1 MKLSDTGLTR
11 EELIKNADDY
21 MIFLSQRYD
30 MIADTASGTTVYDE
44 QGQEYLDFYAGIAV
58 SSAGNCNPRVVE
70 AICKQAHELIHAS
83 NYPYTVPQAMLAR
96 LICENIGMDK
106 IFFQNSG
113 TEANEA
119 MIKLARKYGTE
130 KYGPERYHIVTAK
143 GSFHGRTYGA
153 LSATGQPDNGCQ
165 LGYKPVL
172 AGFTYADYNDLE
184 SFQAACTGDTIA
196 IMLEPVMGESGVFPA
211 TKEFM
216 QGIRR
221 FCDENDMLLLLDE
234 VQTGW
239 GRTGSL
245 MAYMD
250 YGVKPDIVTMAKA
263 MGGGMPIGA
272 ISCSAELARAFAGAH
287 GSTYGGNPVCC
298 AASYAQV
305 SEIIEKKLADNA
317 RETGP
322 YFMEALAKL
331 PHVKEVRG
339 RGLMVGVELD
349 PKVKSADVKHAC
361 FDRRLLVTATEHNTI
376 RLVPP
381 LTVTRKLCDKA
392 VDIFRAAVED
402 AARQLS

>member
-1 MKLSDTGLTR
+1 MKLSDTGLTK

-21 MIFLSQRYD
+21 MIFLSERYD
-30 MIADTASGTTVYDE
+30 MIADTASGTAVYDE
-44 QGQEYLDFYAGIAV
+44 QGGEYLDFYAGIAV

-70 AICKQAHELIHAS
+70 AICKQANELIHAS
-83 NYPYTVPQAMLAR
+83 NYPYTVPQAMLAK

-119 MIKLARKYGTE
+119 MIKLARKYGTD
-130 KYGPERYHIVTAK
+130 KYGPKRYHIVTAK

-165 LGYKPVL
+165 IGYKPVL
-172 AGFTYADYNDLE
+172 PGFTYADYNDLE
-184 SFQAACTGDTIA
+184 SFRNACTEDTIG
-196 IMLEPVMGESGVFPA
+196 IMLEPVMGEGGVFPA

-221 FCDENDMLLLLDE
+221 LCDEKGMLLMLDE

-239 GRTGSL
+239 GRTGCL

-272 ISCSAELARAFAGAH
+272 ISCSAEIAKAFAGAH

-305 SEIIEKKLADNA
+305 SEIIEKKLTENA
-317 RETGP
+317 KEVGP
-322 YFMEALAKL
+322 YFMEKLAAL

-339 RGLMVGVELD
+339 KGLMIGVELE
-349 PKVKSADVKHAC
+349 PEVKCGDVKHAC
-361 FDRRLLVTATEHNTI
+361 FDRKFLVTATGHNTI
-376 RLVPP
+376 RIVPP
-381 LTVTRKLCDKA
+381 LTVTRQLCDKA
-392 VDIFRAAVED
+392 VGILED
-402 AARQLS
+402 AIRDVI

>member
-1 MKLSDTGLTR
+1 MRLQDTGLKK
-11 EELIKNADDY
+11 EELIQTANDN
-21 MIFLSQRYD
+21 MIFLSERYP
-30 MIADTASGTTVYDE
+30 MIADTASGTAVFDE
-44 QGQEYLDFYAGIAV
+44 AGNEYLDFYAGIAV

-83 NYPYTVPQAMLAR
+83 NYPYTVPQAMLAK

-130 KYGPERYHIVTAK
+130 KYGPGRYRIVTAK

-165 LGYKPVL
+165 IGYKPVL
-172 AGFTYADYNDLE
+172 PGFTYADYNDLE
-184 SFQAACTGDTIA
+184 SFKAACTKDTIA
-196 IMLEPVMGESGVFPA
+196 IMLEPVMGEGGVFPA

-216 QGIRR
+216 QGIRA

-245 MAYMD
+245 MAYMGYD
-250 YGVKPDIVTMAKA
+250 VKPDIVTMAKA

-272 ISCSAELARAFAGAH
+272 ISTTDEIAKYFAGAH

-298 AASYAQV
+298 AASYAQI
-305 SEIIEKKLADNA
+305 SEILEKHLTENA
-317 RETGP
+317 KEVGA
-322 YFMEALAKL
+322 YFISELEKL
-331 PHVKEVRG
+331 PYVKEVRG
-339 RGLMVGVELD
+339 RGLMVGVELV
-349 PKVKSADVKHAC
+349 PEISCTDVKHAC
-361 FDRRLLVTATEHNTI
+361 FDRKFLITATGHNTI
-376 RLVPP
+376 RIVPP
-381 LTVTRKLCDKA
+381 LTVTKELCDKA
-392 VDIFRAAVED
+392 IALLKASILDVVNA
-402 AARQLS
+402 

>member
-1 MKLSDTGLTR
+1 MRLQDTGLTK
-11 EELIKNADDY
+11 EELIQTANDN
-21 MIFLSQRYD
+21 MIFLSERYP
-30 MIADTASGTTVYDE
+30 MIADTASGTAVFDE
-44 QGQEYLDFYAGIAV
+44 AGNEYLDFYAGIAV

-83 NYPYTVPQAMLAR
+83 NYPYTVPQAMLAK

-165 LGYKPVL
+165 IGYKPVL
-172 AGFTYADYNDLE
+172 PGFTYADYNDLE
-184 SFQAACTGDTIA
+184 SFKAACTKDTIA
-196 IMLEPVMGESGVFPA
+196 IMLEPVMGEGGVFPA

-216 QGIRR
+216 QGIRA

-245 MAYMD
+245 MAYMGYD
-250 YGVKPDIVTMAKA
+250 VKPDIVTMAKA

-272 ISCSAELARAFAGAH
+272 ISTTDEIAKYFAGAH

-298 AASYAQV
+298 AASYAQI
-305 SEIIEKKLADNA
+305 SEILEKHLTENA
-317 RETGP
+317 KEVGA
-322 YFMEALAKL
+322 YFISELEKL
-331 PHVKEVRG
+331 PYVKEVRG
-339 RGLMVGVELD
+339 RGLMVGVELV
-349 PKVKSADVKHAC
+349 PEISCADVKHAC
-361 FDRRLLVTATEHNTI
+361 FDRKFLITATGHNTI
-376 RLVPP
+376 RIVPP
-381 LTVTRKLCDKA
+381 LTVTKELCDKA
-392 VDIFRAAVED
+392 IALLKASILDVVNA
-402 AARQLS
+402 

>member
-1 MKLSDTGLTR
+1 MKLSDTGLSR
-11 EELIKNADDY
+11 EELKKNVEDY
-21 MIFLSQRYD
+21 MISLGERYD
-30 MIADTASGTTVYDE
+30 MIADTASGTSVYDE
-44 QGQEYLDFYAGIAV
+44 NGEEYLDFYAGIAV

-83 NYPYTVPQAMLAR
+83 NYPYSVPQAMLAK

-119 MIKLARKYGTE
+119 MIKLARKYGTDH
-130 KYGPERYHIVTAK
+130 YGPERYHIVTAK

-165 LGYKPVL
+165 KGYQPVL
-172 AGFTYADYNDLE
+172 PGFTYADFNDLE
-184 SFQAACTGDTIA
+184 SFKNACTKDTIA

-216 QGIRR
+216 QGIRK

-239 GRTGSL
+239 GRTGAL

-272 ISCSAELARAFAGAH
+272 ISCRAELASTLLGAH

-298 AASYAQV
+298 AAAYAQI
-305 SEIIEKKLADNA
+305 SEILEKKLAENA
-317 RETGP
+317 QEMGA
-322 YFMEALAKL
+322 YFMQKLKTL

-339 RGLMVGVELD
+339 KGLMIGVELS
-349 PKVKSADVKHAC
+349 PEAACTDVKHAC
-361 FDRRLLVTATEHNTI
+361 LAHKFLVTATAHNTI

-381 LTVTRKLCDKA
+381 LTVTKELCDEA
-392 VDIFRAAVED
+392 IARFSAAIGDVS
-402 AARQLS
+402 A

>member
-1 MKLSDTGLTR
+1 MRLQDTGLTK
-11 EELIKNADDY
+11 EELIQTVNDN
-21 MIFLSQRYD
+21 MIYLSERYP
-30 MIADTASGTTVYDE
+30 MIADTASGTAVYDE
-44 QGQEYLDFYAGIAV
+44 AGNEYLDFYAGIAV

-83 NYPYTVPQAMLAR
+83 NYPYTVPQAMLAK
-96 LICENIGMDK
+96 LICENIGMDR

-165 LGYKPVL
+165 IGYKPVL
-172 AGFTYADYNDLE
+172 PGFTYAEYNDLE
-184 SFQAACTGDTIA
+184 SFQAACTKDTIA
-196 IMLEPVMGESGVFPA
+196 IMLEPVMGEGGVFPA

-216 QGIRR
+216 QGIRA

-245 MAYMD
+245 MAYMGYD
-250 YGVKPDIVTMAKA
+250 VKPDIVTMAKA

-272 ISCSAELARAFAGAH
+272 ISTTNEIAKYFAGAH

-298 AASYAQV
+298 AASYAQI
-305 SEIIEKKLADNA
+305 SEILEKHLTENA
-317 RETGP
+317 KEVGA
-322 YFMEALAKL
+322 YFVSALEKL
-331 PHVKEVRG
+331 PYVKEVRA
-339 RGLMVGVELD
+339 RGLMIGVELV
-349 PKVKSADVKHAC
+349 PEIGCADVKHAC
-361 FDRRLLVTATEHNTI
+361 FDRRFLITATGHNTLRI
-376 RLVPP
+376 VPP
-381 LTVTRKLCDKA
+381 LTVTKELCDKA
-392 VDIFRAAVED
+392 VALLEASILDVAGA
-402 AARQLS
+402 

>member
-1 MKLSDTGLTR
+1 MKLKDTGLSR
-11 EELIKNADDY
+11 EELKKNVEDY
-21 MIFLSQRYD
+21 MIYLGERYD
-30 MIADTASGTTVYDE
+30 MIADTASGTSVYDE
-44 QGQEYLDFYAGIAV
+44 NGEAYLDFYAGIAV

-83 NYPYTVPQAMLAR
+83 NYPYSVPQAMLAK

-119 MIKLARKYGTE
+119 MIKLARKYGTDH
-130 KYGPERYHIVTAK
+130 YGPERYHIVTAK

-165 LGYKPVL
+165 KGYQPVL
-172 AGFTYADYNDLE
+172 PGFTYADFNDLE
-184 SFQAACTGDTIA
+184 SFKAACTKDTIA
-196 IMLEPVMGESGVFPA
+196 IMLEPVMGEGGVFPA

-239 GRTGSL
+239 GRTGAL

-272 ISCSAELARAFAGAH
+272 ISCRAELAGTLAGAH

-298 AASYAQV
+298 AAAYAQI
-305 SEIIEKKLADNA
+305 SEILEKKLAENA
-317 RETGP
+317 RETGA
-322 YFMEALAKL
+322 YFMQKLAEL

-339 RGLMVGVELD
+339 KGLMIGVEFE
-349 PKVKSADVKHAC
+349 PEVKCGDVKHAC
-361 FDRRLLVTATEHNTI
+361 FAHRFLVTATGHNTI
-376 RLVPP
+376 RIVPP
-381 LTVTRKLCDKA
+381 LTVTKELCDEA
-392 VDIFRAAVED
+392 I
-402 AARQLS
+402 ARFSASICDVSA

>member
-11 EELIKNADDY
+11 EELIKNVDEY
-21 MIFLSQRYD
+21 MIYLSERYD
-30 MIADTASGTTVYDE
+30 MIADTASGTAVYDE

-83 NYPYTVPQAMLAR
+83 NYPYTVPQAMLAK

-130 KYGPERYHIVTAK
+130 KYGPDRYHIVTAK

-165 LGYKPVL
+165 IGYKPVL
-172 AGFTYADYNDLE
+172 PGFTYADYNDLD
-184 SFQAACTGDTIA
+184 SFRNACTKDTIG
-196 IMLEPVMGESGVFPA
+196 IMLEPVMGEGGVFPA

-216 QGIRR
+216 QGIRNL
-221 FCDENDMLLLLDE
+221 CDEKGMLLMLDE

-272 ISCSAELARAFAGAH
+272 ISCSAEIAKAFAGAH

-305 SEIIEKKLADNA
+305 SEILEKRLADNA
-317 RETGP
+317 KEIGP
-322 YFMEALAKL
+322 YFMEKLATL
-331 PHVKEVRG
+331 PYVKEVRG
-339 RGLMVGVELD
+339 KGLMIGVEFE
-349 PKVKSADVKHAC
+349 PEVKCADVKHAC
-361 FDRRLLVTATEHNTI
+361 FDRRFLVTATGHNTI
-376 RLVPP
+376 RIVPP
-381 LTVTRKLCDKA
+381 LTVTRELCDKA
-392 VDIFRAAVED
+392 LEIFKAAIIDV
-402 AARQLS
+402 A